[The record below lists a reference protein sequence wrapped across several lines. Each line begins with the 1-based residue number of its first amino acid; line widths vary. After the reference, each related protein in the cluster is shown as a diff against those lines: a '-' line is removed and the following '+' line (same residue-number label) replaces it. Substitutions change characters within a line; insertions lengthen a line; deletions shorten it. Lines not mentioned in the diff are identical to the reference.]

1 VTGALPLGARFA
13 YILHV
18 QHAPL
23 ALALR
28 ALGMIAV
35 AIALGG
41 AVGRGRAQAPGLEL
55 LREFRGAY
63 PAESAPGATLVEA
76 AIEAAPAVVDIGT
89 GTPLSAWAYNGSVP
103 GPTIRLRL
111 GQTLRATFANR
122 LTAPSTIHWH
132 GVRVPNAMDGVP
144 GVTQP
149 AVRPGETFVYE
160 FTPKDA
166 GTFWFHPHLRSSEQ
180 VERGLYGVLVVEDRA
195 PFPYSRELTWVLDDW
210 LLGTD
215 GQIQEPFNTQHDL
228 AHDGRWGNV
237 VTVNGKRL
245 PTFPV
250 RAGERIRVRLLNAA
264 NGRVFAPDF
273 SRFDGHV
280 IAVDG
285 MYAATPL
292 PLIGLEMAPGNRL
305 DLDLVVPRNAAGRK
319 ILVEDRFTRAPIP
332 LAELDVGDAI
342 EATPDFASPARAK
355 VPVWRAADAVAPD
368 LTLALAA
375 RAGGPY
381 GIEWTLNDRVMRHEE
396 SGTHAHDDDYQLDA
410 ARFAKI
416 RFVNDSAR
424 LHPMHI
430 HGVFFKVLARGGR
443 AVDERHWRD
452 TVLVGPRETLDI
464 GLVPLDI
471 GRWMLH
477 CHILE
482 HAESGMMTLIDVGSA
497 KETGS

>member
-1 VTGALPLGARFA
+1 V
-13 YILHV
+13 
-18 QHAPL
+18 
-23 ALALR
+23 
-28 ALGMIAV
+28 
-35 AIALGG
+35 
-41 AVGRGRAQAPGLEL
+41 EL
-55 LREFRGAY
+55 
-63 PAESAPGATLVEA
+63 
-76 AIEAAPAVVDIGT
+76 EAAPTTVDIGS
-89 GTPLSAWAYNGSVP
+89 GKPLEVWAYNGSVP

-111 GQTLRATFANR
+111 GDTLRARFTNR
-122 LTAPSTIHWH
+122 LPVATTVHWH

-149 AVRPGETFVYE
+149 AIQPGETFVYE

-166 GTFWFHPHLRSSEQ
+166 GTFWFHPHLRRSEQ
-180 VERGLYGVLVVEDRA
+180 VERGLYGVLIVEDRS
-195 PFPYSRELTWVLDDW
+195 PPVYSQEMVWVLDDW
-210 LLGTD
+210 LLASD
-215 GQIQEPFNTQHDL
+215 GQIQEPFNTRHDL
-228 AHDGRWGNV
+228 AHDGRWGNL
-237 VTVNGKRL
+237 VTVSGRRL
-245 PTFPV
+245 PSFSTKP
-250 RAGERIRVRLLNAA
+250 GERVRLRLLNAA

-285 MYAATPL
+285 RTAAAPL
-292 PLIGLEMAPGNRL
+292 PLLGVELAPGNRM
-305 DLDLVVPRNAAGRK
+305 DLDLVVPASAAGRR
-319 ILVEDRFTRAPIP
+319 ILVTDNFTRAPIP
-332 LAELDVGDAI
+332 LAELAVGV
-342 EATPDFASPARAK
+342 EKVVTPTFSTLARAQ
-355 VPVWRAADAVAPD
+355 VPEWSVASNLAPD
-368 LTLALAA
+368 LEIRLAA

-396 SGTHAHDDDYQLDA
+396 AATHEHGDGDGNGDDYRLER

-452 TVLVGPRETLDI
+452 TVLVRPRETVDI

-482 HAESGMMTLIDVGSA
+482 HAESGMMTLIDVSSR